1 MSEEP
6 EIYVRPERTQT
17 EEEAQYIDPA
27 ELERVK
33 AMDVRWER
41 DRLLAETDWWG
52 VSDQTMTQAQ
62 SDYRKALRDIPQ
74 QSGFPSDVTWPTKP

>member
-6 EIYVRPERTQT
+6 EIYVPPERTQT

-33 AMDVRWER
+33 AIDVRWER

-52 VSDQTMTQAQ
+52 V
-62 SDYRKALRDIPQ
+62 
-74 QSGFPSDVTWPTKP
+74 